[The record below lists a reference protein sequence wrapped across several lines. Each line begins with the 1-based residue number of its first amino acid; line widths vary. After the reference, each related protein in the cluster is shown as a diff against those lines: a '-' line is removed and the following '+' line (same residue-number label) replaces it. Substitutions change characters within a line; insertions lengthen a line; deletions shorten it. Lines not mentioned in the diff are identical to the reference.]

1 MAFDGTSCKRDYSY
15 GRPQKMISAEK
26 LCPIRNYLETNFPE
40 FTVTDFFNSDS
51 MLYVFYLEE
60 ESKMVSIRGEF
71 LGNRSISEIQIF
83 LEKSKI
89 ADFLKNV
96 KPVSIAVDEDGNIT
110 VAKQYISRNPL

>member
-1 MAFDGTSCKRDYSY
+1 
-15 GRPQKMISAEK
+15 MIPAEK
-26 LCPIRNYLETNFPE
+26 LCPIRKYLETNFPE

-110 VAKQYISRNPL
+110 VAKQYILRNRF